1 MEGSVKS
8 LIEAEEEAH
17 KIVNQAEKEKTEKVK
32 DAHSMADQIL
42 NKKRAELEIRY
53 REEEAKVS
61 IVHTIATYP
70 FVILLLFIVPNILR
84 SIENTRTHSP
94 KFTRQGSRSWHSR
107 NQREIRKK
115 QEGRHR
121 LPHGQDNHN
130 QFRSAQSR

>member
-70 FVILLLFIVPNILR
+70 FVILLLFIVPNISR

-94 KFTRQGSRSWHSR
+94 KFTRQGSRS
-107 NQREIRKK
+107 
-115 QEGRHR
+115 
-121 LPHGQDNHN
+121 
-130 QFRSAQSR
+130 